1 MTARP
6 MELAAR
12 TLTIAPARIGFF
24 RFILEAYD
32 NLALL
37 TTLDEK
43 EGRVVLRYPHEMS
56 LELEQLLEALAPQL
70 NPLPLPNSGTL

>member
-1 MTARP
+1 MTAP

-43 EGRVVLRYPHEMS
+43 EGRVILRYSDEMGE
-56 LELEQLLEALAPQL
+56 ELEHLLQALAPQL
-70 NPLPLPNSGTL
+70 TPLPPPSNGPL